1 MEPSRQN
8 SDTDLI
14 VMIIAGAL
22 LLGGAGAAV
31 TMMWHKVI
39 AWCLSHGVLVP
50 PSGSP
55 MVALPNT
62 GGAGLDLSRLAVA
75 AAVVVI
81 ILALTARGIGRT
93 LRSEPPR

>member
-22 LLGGAGAAV
+22 LLGGVGAAV
-31 TMMWHKVI
+31 TMMWHKAIV
-39 AWCLSHGVLVP
+39 WCLSNEVA
-50 PSGSP
+50 GSP
-55 MVALPNT
+55 RPPRRWWRCPT
-62 GGAGLDLSRLAVA
+62 RGAGLDLSRLAVA
-75 AAVVVI
+75 TAVVVI